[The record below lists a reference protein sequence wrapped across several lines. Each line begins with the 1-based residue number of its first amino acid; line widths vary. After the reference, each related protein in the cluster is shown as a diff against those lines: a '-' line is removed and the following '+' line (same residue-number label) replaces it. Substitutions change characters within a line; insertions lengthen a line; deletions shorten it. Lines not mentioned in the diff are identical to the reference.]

1 MPVNPDLTQSPEEI
15 NDAIRAFLAERRGR
29 MLNGEERRAYERLRA
44 EWLMAVR
51 AGAGAAVASR
61 SCAGAQ

>member
-1 MPVNPDLTQSPEEI
+1 MPVNADLTQSPEEI

-44 EWLMAVR
+44 EWLAAVR
-51 AGAGAAVASR
+51 DGQWLNER
-61 SCAGAQ
+61 